1 MKQMTHL
8 RSVAMFAAVVL
19 LTTIVGGCGRSPDE
33 RLADFAQQS
42 MAEQR
47 KQNDRIADQSQA
59 VVEESHQLAETAKE
73 LVKSD
78 AEARRELIAAQ
89 QELTSQLNGQQ
100 AAIHTGHQQLEQ
112 DRREIAEQRHR
123 DPIVAAVIQN
133 FGLTLACLL
142 PLLVAV
148 FVIRQIQSQEPD
160 HAAVAELLIL
170 EMTADEPRLLPGPMS
185 ERSALIHD
193 DAEDAHHALTAGD
206 STDEVEPPC

>member
-1 MKQMTHL
+1 MKQTNRP
-8 RSVAMFAAVVL
+8 RSVVMCLAL
-19 LTTIVGGCGRSPDE
+19 LMLGVVGGCGRSPDE

-73 LVKSD
+73 LVEHD

-100 AAIHTGHQQLEQ
+100 SAIYTGHEQLEH

-123 DPIVAAVIQN
+123 DPIIAAVIQN
-133 FGLTLACLL
+133 IGLTLACLL
-142 PLLVAV
+142 PLLVAMFV
-148 FVIRQIQSQEPD
+148 FWQIQSQEPD

-185 ERSALIHD
+185 QRHALNHD
-193 DAEDAHHALTAGD
+193 DADEAQHALIAGD
-206 STDEVEPPC
+206 STNAVEPPS

>member
-1 MKQMTHL
+1 MKQMIHH
-8 RSVAMFAAVVL
+8 RSVAMFAAVL
-19 LTTIVGGCGRSPDE
+19 LLATIGGCGSSPDE

-59 VVEESHQLAETAKE
+59 VVEESHQLAKTAKE
-73 LVKSD
+73 LVEHD

-100 AAIHTGHQQLEQ
+100 SAIHTGHDRLEQ

-123 DPIVAAVIQN
+123 DPIVAAVIQD
-133 FGLTLACLL
+133 FGLAIACLL

-148 FVIRQIQSQEPD
+148 FVIRQMHSQEPD
-160 HAAVAELLIL
+160 HAAIVELLTL
-170 EMTADEPRLLPGPMS
+170 ELTSEEPRLLAGATVT
-185 ERSALIHD
+185 RRALSSPEQD
-193 DAEDAHHALTAGD
+193 EHHALIAGE
-206 STDEVEPPC
+206 SANEVDPPC